1 MTAYSAEPPIP
12 VQPAA
17 PSWVAHYIVVVVNRD
32 IRTENQDTPA
42 PI

>member
-1 MTAYSAEPPIP
+1 MPAQA
-12 VQPAA
+12 AA
-17 PSWVAHYIVVVVNRD
+17 PSWVGHYIVVVVNRD